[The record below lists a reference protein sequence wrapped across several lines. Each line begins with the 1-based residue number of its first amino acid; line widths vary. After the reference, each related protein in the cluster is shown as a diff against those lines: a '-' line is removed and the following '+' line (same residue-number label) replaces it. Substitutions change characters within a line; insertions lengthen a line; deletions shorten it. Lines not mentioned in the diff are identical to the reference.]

1 MNIRD
6 NMFTSSVVAFFVIL
20 CLAGCQGH
28 GGNVGQLQSY
38 SVPSIEEAWIRNGEP
53 IKFANEKWYP
63 CDDVE
68 NLLDSEVY
76 ILGEYRGIQFFVEK
90 TDVRPYNRLDTK
102 FSRNRFRFFEKRAK
116 PGEDSN
122 AE

>member
-1 MNIRD
+1 
-6 NMFTSSVVAFFVIL
+6 MFTSSVLAFFVIL